1 MVQPRIATAGDN
13 VVDCYRELGTMF
25 PGGNTLNVSV
35 FAARFGASSAYLGQI
50 AADAAGDAIAAALQD
65 EGVDTSGLRRVPG
78 STAHCVIGH
87 DALGDRVFVSSELGV
102 SVFTPSSEDL
112 ARLKTFDAIH
122 VGATSGLDHWVPAF
136 GAETR
141 LSYDFGTRHNAEHIK
156 RVGRSCYLVV
166 LSGGGLDDAAFESL
180 LEQGEGSGATWT
192 LVTRGTKGAIL
203 SNGGGRRWKSQAHRA
218 DGVIDTLGA
227 GDTFCAR
234 VLVGLLRNEDPSQF
248 LPEAA
253 AAAALTCTHF
263 GAFGH
268 GVPIASEIGAATTPA
283 DHSAFQGECPF
294 IEIRNK

>member
-1 MVQPRIATAGDN
+1 MMTQPHIAAAGDN
-13 VVDCYRELGTMF
+13 VVDCYREMDTMF

-50 AADAAGDAIAAALQD
+50 AADAAGDAISAALHD

-78 STAHCVIGH
+78 STAHCVIAH
-87 DALGDRVFVSSELGV
+87 DAHGDRVFVSSDLGV

-112 ARLKTFDAIH
+112 ARLKGFDAIH
-122 VGATSGLDHWVPAF
+122 VGASSQLDPWIPAF
-136 GAETR
+136 AAETR
-141 LSYDFGTRHNAEHIK
+141 LSYDFGTRHNAEHI
-156 RVGRSCYLVV
+156 RHVGRLCYLIV

-192 LVTRGTKGAIL
+192 LVTRGTEGAVL
-203 SNGGGRRWKSQAHRA
+203 SKGGRCRWKSRAHRA

-234 VLVGLLRNEDPSQF
+234 VLVGLLRDESPSQF
-248 LPEAA
+248 LAEAA
-253 AAAALTCTHF
+253 TAAAQTCTQF

-268 GVPIASEIGAATTPA
+268 GVPIASGIGASTT
-283 DHSAFQGECPF
+283 C
-294 IEIRNK
+294 